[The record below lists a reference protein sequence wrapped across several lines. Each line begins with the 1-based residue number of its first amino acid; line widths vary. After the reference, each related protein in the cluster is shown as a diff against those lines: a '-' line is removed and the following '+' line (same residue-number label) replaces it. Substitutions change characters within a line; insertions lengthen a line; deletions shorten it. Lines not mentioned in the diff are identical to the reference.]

1 MTPSCI
7 SCGFIAMKET
17 NQLIRKSSMDEE
29 TCVWANY
36 ELKNQLKEV

>member
-1 MTPSCI
+1 MIPSCI

-17 NQLIRKSSMDEE
+17 NQLRKSSMDEE
-29 TCVWANY
+29 TCVRANY